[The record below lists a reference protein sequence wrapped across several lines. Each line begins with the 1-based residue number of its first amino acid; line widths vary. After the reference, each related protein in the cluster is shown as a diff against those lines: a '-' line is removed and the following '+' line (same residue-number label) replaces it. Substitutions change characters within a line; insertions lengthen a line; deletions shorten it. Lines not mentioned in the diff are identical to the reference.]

1 MVSFFVTLM
10 RFFTGIW
17 RGLEDPEFRAMF
29 VTMIS
34 LILSGTLFYRA
45 VEGWHCL
52 DALYFSVMTLAT
64 VGYGD
69 LNPTTPLSKAFTIFY
84 VLVGAGVFV
93 SFITKLTSQ
102 KRARK
107 ASRHE

>member
-1 MVSFFVTLM
+1 MVSFVVTLM
-10 RFFTGIW
+10 RFFTAIW
-17 RGLEDPEFRAMF
+17 RGLGDPEFRAMF

-34 LILSGTLFYRA
+34 LVISGTVFYQA
-45 VEGWHCL
+45 VESWDWL
-52 DALYFSVMTLAT
+52 DALYFCVMTLAT

-107 ASRHE
+107 AFRKE